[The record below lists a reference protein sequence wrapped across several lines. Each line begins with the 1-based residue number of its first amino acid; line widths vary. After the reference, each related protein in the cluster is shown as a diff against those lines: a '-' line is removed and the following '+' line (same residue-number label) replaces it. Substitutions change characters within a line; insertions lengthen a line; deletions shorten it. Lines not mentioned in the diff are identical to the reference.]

1 MGGRRAGGRVLKRAA
16 IAVLNVVGD
25 LDFAAAQN
33 HLQALR
39 ETHGRYAPGVLVLR
53 INSAGGSL
61 AAAQEL
67 CEGLAALQAE
77 GVWVLACCGDMAQ
90 SAALY
95 LACAADHVLAQPG
108 SVLGS
113 VGAIMRSSSYEGL
126 AQRLGVRELVLSSG
140 AAKDPAAAA
149 RDGSAQAAQAAQ
161 AALQALVDAMAEQF
175 RLGLLAHRPLSPA
188 AQAQLQDGRS
198 ITGAEALA
206 LGLVDELGGYW
217 RALTLAADRLGS
229 ATPRL
234 LWVNEALQPRRPW
247 YVRLLPAGLQRLYQ
261 QWQGP

>member
-1 MGGRRAGGRVLKRAA
+1 MRRPA

-39 ETHGRYAPGVLVLR
+39 ETHGRHAPGVLLLR
-53 INSAGGSL
+53 INSAGGTL

-67 CEGLAALQAE
+67 CEGLDALRAE
-77 GVWVLACCGDMAQ
+77 GVWVLACCGDMTQ

-95 LACAADHVLAQPG
+95 LAASADRVLAQPG
-108 SVLGS
+108 SLLGS

-126 AQRLGVRELVLSSG
+126 MQRLGVRELVLSSG

-149 RDGSAQAAQAAQ
+149 RDGQGQ
-161 AALQALVDAMAEQF
+161 AALQALVDAVAQQF
-175 RLGLLAHRPLSPA
+175 RDGIAQRRGLTAEAL
-188 AQAQLQDGRS
+188 AQLQDGRS
-198 ITGAEALA
+198 ITGAEALS

-217 RALTLAADRLGS
+217 RALTLAAERLGQQS
-229 ATPRL
+229 PRL
-234 LWVNEALQPRRPW
+234 LLVNEALQVRRPW
-247 YVRLLPAGLQRLYQ
+247 YVRLLPAPLQRLYQ
-261 QWQGP
+261 QWQGA